1 MAGVAQLVRAPDC
14 GPGGREFD
22 SRRPPH
28 LFFTTHWGVAKWLR
42 HRILIPAFVGS
53 NPATPAS
60 FWQQILVGPLA
71 QSVEHLIFNQGV
83 RSSSLR
89 WTTTKKTISFEM
101 VFFVYVVIG
110 AEKNSAYYP
119 EFARTSKAI
128 KALPFL
134 FVRCE

>member
-28 LFFTTHWGVAKWLR
+28 PFFTTHWGVAKWLR

-110 AEKNSAYYP
+110 ADKNPAYYP
-119 EFARTSKAI
+119 EFVQGARN
-128 KALPFL
+128 F
-134 FVRCE
+134 FV